1 MTTSWRCVEKKSLL
15 GYTFR
20 IWREV
25 KSVPRIEQQYLDCS
39 IYLYRTEDSA
49 RAGENAGGSGF
60 LVSVREKPPYDPTRY
75 PMPRNTVL
83 PPEHIYAVTNGHV
96 ARRGFPII
104 RLNMIDGEQDV
115 IPLEH
120 GDWIPHPDG
129 DDLAVVPIDLPENK
143 HRYYAVNSWSFVK
156 KVNAFSDFGA
166 GDDTFMVGRF
176 FSHSGKQRNTPSLR
190 FGSIAMLPFEKVK
203 LGPEANEYMQE
214 AFLVETRSISGFS
227 GSPVF
232 VYEPSGKT
240 TFHPDAGYESRITDL
255 VGRPRL
261 LGIDCGHV
269 PKYEK
274 IVNGALTPDPQ
285 GWKVNVNTGMAIV
298 IPAWR
303 LDDMLYRPELVMQR
317 KQKEEQERK
326 EQEAEETVV
335 SDVEEM
341 PFTRESYEDVLRRA
355 SLKVSDPTSD
365 KNEKSGTHQGRIP

>member
-1 MTTSWRCVEKKSLL
+1 MTASGQWVEGKTLR

-20 IWREV
+20 VWREV
-25 KSVPRIEQQYLDCS
+25 KSVPRIEQKYLDCS
-39 IYLYRTEDSA
+39 IYLYNSETSA
-49 RAGENAGGSGF
+49 RKGENSGGSGF
-60 LVSVREKPPYDPTRY
+60 LVSVREKPPFDPVRY
-75 PMPRNTVL
+75 PMPREILL
-83 PPEHIYAVTNGHV
+83 PPEHFYAVTNRHV

-104 RLNMIDGEQDV
+104 RLNMIDGEQDI

-190 FGSIAMLPFEKVK
+190 FGNIAMLPFEKVK
-203 LGPEANEYMQE
+203 LDDGFMQE

-232 VYEPSGKT
+232 VYEPTSETRLLDGGWESSGI
-240 TFHPDAGYESRITDL
+240 SDL

-269 PKYEK
+269 PKHEK
-274 IVNGALTPDPQ
+274 IIDKAGDPHPD
-285 GWKVNVNTGMAIV
+285 WKVNANTGMAIV

-303 LDDMLYRPELVMQR
+303 LDDLLYRP
-317 KQKEEQERK
+317 
-326 EQEAEETVV
+326 
-335 SDVEEM
+335 
-341 PFTRESYEDVLRRA
+341 
-355 SLKVSDPTSD
+355 
-365 KNEKSGTHQGRIP
+365 G